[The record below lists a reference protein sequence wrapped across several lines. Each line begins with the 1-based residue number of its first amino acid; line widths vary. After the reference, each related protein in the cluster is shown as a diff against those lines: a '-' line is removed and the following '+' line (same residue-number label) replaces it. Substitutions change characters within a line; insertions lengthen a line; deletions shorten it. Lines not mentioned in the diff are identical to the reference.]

1 MDVEAN
7 PGPFSSQNPSNYT
20 NIFYH
25 FATLD
30 YCCTTSCL
38 YGTRPFYYSFPGQ
51 IRLDNMTITKVTKA
65 GILIYRLKRGRVV
78 AKQKENH
85 ISLYSPAS
93 VKSKLSTP
101 IYVHEFERDTSD
113 LQKIPPHYTLFF
125 FIQVFFH
132 KNADVEINQNFKNV
146 LRTSLRN
153 CVVILIICILSDK
166 HKEKETKKNYRR
178 SRVQRVRNVKR
189 G

>member
-7 PGPFSSQNPSNYT
+7 PGPFSSQNPSIYT

-38 YGTRPFYYSFPGQ
+38 YRTRPFYYSFPGQ

-65 GILIYRLKRGRVV
+65 GILIYRLKPGRVL

-113 LQKIPPHYTLFF
+113 LPKIPLHNPLFLKSF
-125 FIQVFFH
+125 FLNNNV
-132 KNADVEINQNFKNV
+132 DSEINQNF
-146 LRTSLRN
+146 
-153 CVVILIICILSDK
+153 
-166 HKEKETKKNYRR
+166 
-178 SRVQRVRNVKR
+178 RNVIKIFLSFR
-189 G
+189 VD

>member
-7 PGPFSSQNPSNYT
+7 PGPFSSQNPSIYT

-38 YGTRPFYYSFPGQ
+38 YRTRPFYYSFPGQ
-51 IRLDNMTITKVTKA
+51 IRLDNMTLTKVTKA
-65 GILIYRLKRGRVV
+65 GILIYRLKRGRVL

-101 IYVHEFERDTSD
+101 IYVYEFERDTSD
-113 LQKIPPHYTLFF
+113 LQKIPLHYTLFF
-125 FIQVFFH
+125 LFKSFFIRTLTLRL
-132 KNADVEINQNFKNV
+132 INQNFKNV
-146 LRTSLRN
+146 LRTFLRN
-153 CVVILIICILSDK
+153 CVFILIICILSDK
-166 HKEKETKKNYRR
+166 HKIKETKKIIEALECREYEM
-178 SRVQRVRNVKR
+178 
-189 G
+189 